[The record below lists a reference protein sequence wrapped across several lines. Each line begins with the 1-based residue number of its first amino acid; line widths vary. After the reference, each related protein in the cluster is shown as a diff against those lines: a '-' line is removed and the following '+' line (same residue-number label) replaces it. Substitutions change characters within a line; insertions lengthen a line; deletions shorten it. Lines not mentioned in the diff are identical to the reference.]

1 MKQKNKKI
9 LLGAG
14 DTFRAAAVNQ
24 LELWSKKI
32 NVEILTLST
41 YPLVTHKGTPEAKA
55 GGRRYLGLL
64 IGTSIG
70 FQLIAI
76 IWTWFLTG
84 TLDFTPGGIL
94 SGKIEPTILPFL
106 LALYM
111 FGIGKAALMPFHSWL
126 PAAMVAPTPVSAL
139 LHAVAVVKAGV
150 FTVLKVIVY
159 IFGIDFLSAGD
170 IKNNSVGSG
179 GVN

>member
-1 MKQKNKKI
+1 MFTLFI
-9 LLGAG
+9 
-14 DTFRAAAVNQ
+14 FY
-24 LELWSKKI
+24 
-32 NVEILTLST
+32 EILTLST

-106 LALYM
+106 LALYIV
-111 FGIGKAALMPFHSWL
+111 F
-126 PAAMVAPTPVSAL
+126 
-139 LHAVAVVKAGV
+139 LHLQNA
-150 FTVLKVIVY
+150 
-159 IFGIDFLSAGD
+159 
-170 IKNNSVGSG
+170 
-179 GVN
+179 